1 VTSDGRGPLSRRGQQ
16 RWSAD
21 RQLVELARLMG
32 ELGIRRDV
40 KAFGGIVVHDGCCD
54 HPEGPCTCEGGPL
67 RIEPRP
73 PRAL

>member
-1 VTSDGRGPLSRRGQQ
+1 
-16 RWSAD
+16 
-21 RQLVELARLMG
+21 MG